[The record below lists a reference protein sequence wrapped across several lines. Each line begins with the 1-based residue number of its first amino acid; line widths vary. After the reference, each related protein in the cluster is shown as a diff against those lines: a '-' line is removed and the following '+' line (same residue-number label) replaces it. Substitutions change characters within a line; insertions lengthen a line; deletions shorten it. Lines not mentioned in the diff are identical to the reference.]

1 MISILLVDDHPVFTD
16 ALRLALE
23 GAKYQVVGEVRDGY
37 TAISEFARLRPK
49 VVILDVTLP
58 GLNGF
63 DVCREIRASDPRA
76 VIILLTSRTDEVSVA
91 EGLRCR
97 ASAFVSKNEGVRNLL
112 TAIENALKG
121 EPYVSQCL
129 MKPIIETHLAATAA
143 HAELLTARER
153 QILQLVAEGLSS
165 KEIADRLVVSVKT
178 VETHR
183 GRLMEKLDAR
193 NVADLVRYAIR
204 QGIVEA

>member
-1 MISILLVDDHPVFTD
+1 MLTILLVDDHPVFTQS
-16 ALRLALE
+16 LRLALG
-23 GAKYQVVGEVRDGY
+23 GARFEVVGEAREGY
-37 TAISEFARLRPK
+37 AAIEEFVRLRPNI
-49 VVILDVTLP
+49 VVLDVTLP

-63 DVCREIRASDPRA
+63 NVCREIRRIDPRA
-76 VIILLTSRTDEVSVA
+76 IVVLLTSRTDEITVT
-91 EGLRCR
+91 EGLRSR
-97 ASAFVSKNEGVRNLL
+97 ASAFVSKSEGISELMK
-112 TAIENALKG
+112 AIDNALKG
-121 EPYVSQCL
+121 ETYVSQCL
-129 MKPIIETHLAATAA
+129 MKPIIDTHLAATAA
-143 HAELLTARER
+143 HAELLTSRER

-204 QGIVEA
+204 QGIVEP

>member
-23 GAKYQVVGEVRDGY
+23 GAKYQVIGEVRDGY

-129 MKPIIETHLAATAA
+129 MGPIIRNYVATAQ
-143 HAELLTARER
+143 ESVDPLTLRER
-153 QILQLVAEGLSS
+153 QILQLVAEGNSS
-165 KEIADRLVVSVKT
+165 KEIAELLNLSLKT

-183 GRLMEKLDAR
+183 TRVMDKLDAR
-193 NVADLVRYAIR
+193 NVADMVRYAVR

>member
-1 MISILLVDDHPVFTD
+1 MVSILLVDDHPVFTD

-23 GAKYQVVGEVRDGY
+23 SAKYQVIGEVRDGY
-37 TAISEFARLRPK
+37 TAITEFTRLRPN
-49 VVILDVTLP
+49 VLILDVTLP

-63 DVCREIRASDPRA
+63 DVCREIRTLDPRA
-76 VIILLTSRTDEVSVA
+76 IIILLTSRTDEASVA

-97 ASAFVSKNEGVRNLL
+97 ANAFVSKSEGVRQLL
-112 TAIENALKG
+112 TAIQNALKG

-129 MKPIIETHLAATAA
+129 MGPIIRNYVASSQGTVDP
-143 HAELLTARER
+143 LTLRER
-153 QILQLVAEGLSS
+153 QILQLVAEGNSS
-165 KEIADRLVVSVKT
+165 KEIAERLNLSLKT

-183 GRLMEKLDAR
+183 TRVMDKLDAR
-193 NVADLVRYAIR
+193 NVADMVRYAIR